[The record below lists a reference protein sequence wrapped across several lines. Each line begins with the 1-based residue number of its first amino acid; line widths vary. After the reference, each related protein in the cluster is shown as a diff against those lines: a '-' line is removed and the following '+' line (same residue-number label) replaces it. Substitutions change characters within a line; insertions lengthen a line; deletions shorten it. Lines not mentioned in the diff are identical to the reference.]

1 MVKTPNSTPKTKAKA
16 ASGSGAG
23 GAARPSPASAS
34 GSGSAKASKFKK
46 RKAIGA
52 GAKVAAPAAAA
63 ADGATSAG
71 AAGRDEPAPA
81 PVQKPSTPSGASPA
95 ASLKPATV
103 AEGSSAA
110 QVPAPKPDT
119 AEEASAST
127 PKPKPKPKPKSK
139 PADAA
144 AATSNG
150 AGASGS
156 SGGSKKQKKGHKERL
171 MAWKGKGKQEEA
183 QGNKKGM
190 GKEEG
195 AQGNKKGMG
204 KEEGAQ
210 GNKKGIGK
218 EEGPKKEGGGDSR
231 GGGLIFMCNAQ
242 TKPECFQNRVF
253 GMPMG
258 KKEMVEKVRPGT
270 KVFLYDFD
278 LRLLYGVYKATSKG
292 GINLVR
298 NVFNGKFPA
307 QVKFTTD
314 KDCLPLPESTFKH
327 AIKENYSASR
337 KFDPEIT
344 STQVRRLMA
353 LFKPITVYQ
362 SAPRSN
368 LDGRYRDE
376 ERRHQHEDRPHPLHV
391 EDRRPQV
398 DDHRYYEQAPPA
410 PESQHIPL
418 APDARHVP
426 LASGPHYAPS
436 VPEPRHV
443 PPAYYHHLAP
453 SSDDSYYRSRVDP
466 VHERI
471 AARTPPRDYA
481 AQLGELSAR
490 ADHMS
495 ELYRTTVRDARLED
509 PYRPGELAARGARV
523 EELYRPGEI
532 ASRGDRVADLYQD
545 LYRSAE
551 VPSRGARMEDLYRPG
566 EVAAR
571 DVRMEDPYRQGGIDA
586 RGSYGGLY
594 RSDQLNARAV
604 DLPHSYQTSN
614 PAYAEAS
621 QRPVPTARA
630 NGPGA
635 PVSSLYSFS
644 GAPAYR

>member
-1 MVKTPNSTPKTKAKA
+1 MVKTPNSTPKAKAKA
-16 ASGSGAG
+16 ASSGAG

-52 GAKVAAPAAAA
+52 GAKVAAPAVAA
-63 ADGATSAG
+63 ADGSTSAG

-81 PVQKPSTPSGASPA
+81 SVPKPSTPSGASPA
-95 ASLKPATV
+95 TSLKPATV

-110 QVPAPKPDT
+110 QVLAPKPDT

-127 PKPKPKPKPKSK
+127 PKPKPKPKPKQ
-139 PADAA
+139 ADAA

-156 SGGSKKQKKGHKERL
+156 SGGSKKNRKGHKERL

-183 QGNKKGM
+183 QGNT
-190 GKEEG
+190 
-195 AQGNKKGMG
+195 KGMG

-218 EEGPKKEGGGDSR
+218 EEGTKKEGGGDSR

-292 GINLVR
+292 GINLIR
-298 NVFNGKFPA
+298 NAFNGKFPA

-353 LFKPITVYQ
+353 LFKPITVQQ
-362 SAPRSN
+362 SAPRGH
-368 LDGRYRDE
+368 LDGRYHHE

-398 DDHRYYEQAPPA
+398 DDHRYYQQAPPA

-418 APDARHVP
+418 APEARQVP
-426 LASGPHYAPS
+426 LATGPHYAPS

-443 PPAYYHHLAP
+443 PLAYYHHLAP

-481 AQLGELSAR
+481 AQLGELAAR

-495 ELYRTTVRDARLED
+495 DLYRTTVHDARLED

-551 VPSRGARMEDLYRPG
+551 APSRGARMEDLYRPG

-571 DVRMEDPYRQGGIDA
+571 DVRMEDPYGQGGIDA

-635 PVSSLYSFS
+635 PVSSLYSFA

>member
-1 MVKTPNSTPKTKAKA
+1 MVKTPNSTPKAKAKA
-16 ASGSGAG
+16 ASSGAG

-52 GAKVAAPAAAA
+52 GAKVAAPAVAA
-63 ADGATSAG
+63 ADGSTSAG

-81 PVQKPSTPSGASPA
+81 SVPKPSTPSGASPA
-95 ASLKPATV
+95 TSLKPATV

-110 QVPAPKPDT
+110 QVLAPKPDT

-127 PKPKPKPKPKSK
+127 PKPKPKPKPKQ
-139 PADAA
+139 ADAA

-156 SGGSKKQKKGHKERL
+156 SGGSKKNRKGHKERL

-183 QGNKKGM
+183 QGNT
-190 GKEEG
+190 
-195 AQGNKKGMG
+195 KGMG

-218 EEGPKKEGGGDSR
+218 EEGTKKEGGGDSR

-292 GINLVR
+292 GINLIR
-298 NVFNGKFPA
+298 NAFNGKFPA

-353 LFKPITVYQ
+353 LFKPITVQQ
-362 SAPRSN
+362 SAPRGH
-368 LDGRYRDE
+368 LDGRYHHE

-391 EDRRPQV
+391 EDRRPQ
-398 DDHRYYEQAPPA
+398 DDHRYYQQAPPA

-418 APDARHVP
+418 APEARQVP
-426 LASGPHYAPS
+426 LATGPHYAPS

-443 PPAYYHHLAP
+443 PLAYYHHLAP

-481 AQLGELSAR
+481 AQLGELAAR

-495 ELYRTTVRDARLED
+495 DLYRTTVHDARLED

-551 VPSRGARMEDLYRPG
+551 APSRGARMEDLYRPG

-571 DVRMEDPYRQGGIDA
+571 DVRMEDPYGQGGIDA

-635 PVSSLYSFS
+635 PVSSLYSFA